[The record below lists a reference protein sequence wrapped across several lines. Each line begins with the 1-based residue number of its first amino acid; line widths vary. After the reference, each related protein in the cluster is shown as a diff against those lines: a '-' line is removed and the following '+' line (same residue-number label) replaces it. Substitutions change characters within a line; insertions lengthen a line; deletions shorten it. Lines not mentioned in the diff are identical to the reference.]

1 MVFRVERSEVG
12 MAKGRRYRWL
22 TPENRRLVEE
32 RLAGGVLPRLI
43 AVELGCSVRT
53 VWRAQMDAVLRRQR
67 RRSDSG
73 FRLSIEERIE
83 IGMRV
88 AAGERDSEIARA
100 LGRHRSTIGRELG
113 RCGKRRGHYAP
124 FAAERR
130 ARRLACRPK
139 PTKLSVSARLL
150 AEVEAGLGRRWSPE
164 QISAK
169 LRVDYPDDR
178 EMRISPETIYLSLFV
193 QSRGELRKQLTA
205 ELRTARKAR
214 KPQGQGQNR
223 GRIAGMINIS
233 ERPAEVEDR
242 AVPGHWEG
250 DLIIGAGGRSAVVT
264 LVERQT
270 RFVTLARV
278 GTDRSTRRVIDALM
292 DRVGQ
297 VPAHLARSLTWDQGA
312 EMSAHRR
319 FTSETGIQVYFC
331 DPHSPWQRGSNEN
344 TNGLLR
350 QYLPKGT
357 DLSVHDQ
364 AELDRISDSLN
375 GRPRKTLGWAN
386 PGEKMA
392 ELLAAPPAGHA

>member
-1 MVFRVERSEVG
+1 
-12 MAKGRRYRWL
+12 
-22 TPENRRLVEE
+22 
-32 RLAGGVLPRLI
+32 
-43 AVELGCSVRT
+43 
-53 VWRAQMDAVLRRQR
+53 
-67 RRSDSG
+67 
-73 FRLSIEERIE
+73 
-83 IGMRV
+83 
-88 AAGERDSEIARA
+88 
-100 LGRHRSTIGRELG
+100 
-113 RCGKRRGHYAP
+113 
-124 FAAERR
+124 
-130 ARRLACRPK
+130 
-139 PTKLSVSARLL
+139 
-150 AEVEAGLGRRWSPE
+150 
-164 QISAK
+164 
-169 LRVDYPDDR
+169 
-178 EMRISPETIYLSLFV
+178 MRISHETIYLSLFV
-193 QSRGELRKQLTA
+193 QSRGELRKRLTA
-205 ELRTARKAR
+205 ELRTGRQGR
-214 KPQGQGQNR
+214 KPQGTGRNR
-223 GRIAGMINIS
+223 GRIEGMINIS

-250 DLIIGAGGRSAVVT
+250 DLIMGAGGRSAVVT

-278 GTDRSTRRVIDALM
+278 GNQHGTERVIDALSE
-292 DRVGQ
+292 RVGQ
-297 VPAHLARSLTWDQGA
+297 VPAHLARSLTWDQGK

-386 PGEKMA
+386 PAEKMA